1 VRLLQECQKILETSR
16 PLRSQPGLAD
26 TSVLR
31 GFTFLSIKP
40 LLLLVNQPEVNVPPL
55 PDQIIDGSMAP
66 YLEIVGKLEMELAQL
81 PQNEAVEFM
90 EEMGLHT
97 LARDQVIKKSY
108 QLLGLISFFTTNEQ
122 EARAWTI
129 KHGTPAL
136 EAAGVVHSDMKRGF
150 IRAEVVHYDDLKSAG
165 NYAAAQKGGLVR
177 LEGKEYIVQD
187 GDVIFFRFK
196 V

>member
-1 VRLLQECQKILETSR
+1 
-16 PLRSQPGLAD
+16 
-26 TSVLR
+26 
-31 GFTFLSIKP
+31 
-40 LLLLVNQPEVNVPPL
+40 
-55 PDQIIDGSMAP
+55 MAP

-81 PQNEAVEFM
+81 PQNEAIEFM
-90 EEMGLHT
+90 EEMGLDT

-129 KHGTPAL
+129 PHGTSAL
-136 EAAGVVHSDMKRGF
+136 EAAGVVHSDMERGF
-150 IRAEVVHYDDLKSAG
+150 IRAEVVHYDDLESAG
-165 NYAAAQKGGLVR
+165 SYAAAQKGGLVR
-177 LEGKEYIVQD
+177 LEGKEYMVQD